1 MNLRQYQSVKDR
13 RNALEGAR
21 GISLRHIGSYS
32 VDEQIAST
40 RHCENMIG
48 VAQIPLGVAGPL
60 LIQGESYYLPLA
72 TTEGVLVASV
82 NRGCKAITES
92 GGAVVEVERVGAT
105 RGPAFR
111 VRSLEEGKRLERFLS
126 ERFSVLQEVASSTS
140 HHLTLV
146 SYEYLGVG
154 KYRYVRFVFD
164 TQDAMGLNMVTI
176 ATDAL
181 CSYINEQLGI
191 SCVAVS
197 GNVCVDKKPAWINAI
212 SQRGFAVRAEAT
224 IQSMILSSTLKV
236 SAQAIYETWLAKCM
250 VGSALVGSMGYN
262 AQYAN
267 IVAAMFIATGQDPA
281 HVVEGSN
288 GITTTEVDTNNHKES
303 DLYISVY
310 LPSLLVGTVGGG
322 TSLPTQSEALSLLGV
337 LGGKDGNNAKK
348 LAGIIGSAVLAGELS
363 LLASLAQGTLAQA
376 HERLARGKKI

>member
-13 RNALEGAR
+13 RTALEEAR
-21 GISLRHIGSYS
+21 GVSFRHIGSYS

-72 TTEGVLVASV
+72 TTEGALVASV

-92 GGAVVEVERVGAT
+92 GGAVVEVKRVGAT

-111 VRSLEEGKRLERFLS
+111 VRSLEEGKRLEAFFS
-126 ERFSVLQEVASSTS
+126 ERFSTLQDIAASTS
-140 HHLTLV
+140 RHLSLV
-146 SYEYLGVG
+146 SYEYLGAG
-154 KYRYVRFVFD
+154 RYRYVRFVFD

-224 IQSMILSSTLKV
+224 IQSTILASILKV
-236 SAQAIYETWLAKCM
+236 SAEAVYETWLAKCM

-288 GITTTEVDTNNHKES
+288 GITTTEVDTNNTTES

-337 LGGKDGNNAKK
+337 LGGNDGNNAKK
-348 LAGIIGSAVLAGELS
+348 LAGIIGGAILAGELS

-376 HERLARGKKI
+376 HERLARGKKV